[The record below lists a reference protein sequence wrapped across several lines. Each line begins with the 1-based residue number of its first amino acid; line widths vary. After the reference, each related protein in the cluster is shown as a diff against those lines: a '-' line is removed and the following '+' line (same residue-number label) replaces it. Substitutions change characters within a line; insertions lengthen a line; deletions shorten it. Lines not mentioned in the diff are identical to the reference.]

1 MLVLEW
7 KERAVIEKVNSRC
20 FSWFPAVILVDQKDP
35 PIWRLHTKLY
45 KGAWNVLANNSKT
58 VGHKDLRLGK
68 IVYILVFYNISFSWL
83 LPLDGFQFIFSL
95 RDSENDLL
103 VWDTNMADVSLFW
116 DTNGRRDVVWN
127 HCITH
132 KLLTTLYLWYCL
144 WRWPCS
150 PAKCPEVDYQN
161 ANTVLSAKDLKKHMF
176 VFHCHAFMSIKRKKK
191 KPGSGGTRSVLP
203 RFSPI
208 PSFTYS
214 NYSVDYPSIC
224 PGQRRAFRES

>member
-7 KERAVIEKVNSRC
+7 KERAFIEKVNSRC
-20 FSWFPAVILVDQKDP
+20 FSWFPAVILVDQKGP

-116 DTNGRRDVVWN
+116 DTNGRRDVVWK

-150 PAKCPEVDYQN
+150 PAKCPE
-161 ANTVLSAKDLKKHMF
+161 LSKREHCPQRKRLKKTH
-176 VFHCHAFMSIKRKKK
+176 VRVSLSRVHVNQKKK
-191 KPGSGGTRSVLP
+191 KNRKPCAEAHAVFYRGSVPFRPSLI
-203 RFSPI
+203 RII
-208 PSFTYS
+208 P
-214 NYSVDYPSIC
+214 
-224 PGQRRAFRES
+224 

>member
-1 MLVLEW
+1 MVRETFRLE
-7 KERAVIEKVNSRC
+7 
-20 FSWFPAVILVDQKDP
+20 
-35 PIWRLHTKLY
+35 
-45 KGAWNVLANNSKT
+45 T
-58 VGHKDLRLGK
+58 VGHKGLRVGK
-68 IVYILVFYNISFSWL
+68 IVYILLFYNISFSWL

-116 DTNGRRDVVWN
+116 DTNGRRDVVWK

-191 KPGSGGTRSVLP
+191 NRKRRHTQCSTEVQSHSVLHLFELFRRLSVYFSRATP
-203 RFSPI
+203 RISWELK
-208 PSFTYS
+208 TK
-214 NYSVDYPSIC
+214 NTLKT
-224 PGQRRAFRES
+224 